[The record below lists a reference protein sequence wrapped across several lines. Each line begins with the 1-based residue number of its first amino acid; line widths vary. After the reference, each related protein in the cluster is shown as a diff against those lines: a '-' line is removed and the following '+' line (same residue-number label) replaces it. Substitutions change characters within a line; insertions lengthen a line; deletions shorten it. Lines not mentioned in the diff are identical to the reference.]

1 MVQRK
6 KKKWVRRVVIG
17 VLALLICLGFTAY
30 VYLQPYEASHRAI
43 EAMSPSDKLSIT
55 SQEDWILFQ
64 PTDSV
69 GTSVIFYPGG
79 LVEPESYAP
88 LARGIAKQG
97 YPTYI
102 VKMPLDLAVLGI
114 NKAEKVIEQQNHE
127 SYIIGG
133 HSLGGAMAGRFAS
146 NHQNDIEGLFL
157 LASYVDEGGSLASTS
172 MPVLS
177 IIGSNDGI
185 MNIEKLEEGKQYVP
199 KTATYHELSGGNHSQ
214 FGSYGFQE
222 GDQKATISEGT
233 QINQTTSFITDWM
246 TTNHLK

>member
-1 MVQRK
+1 MVQRQ

-17 VLALLICLGFTAY
+17 VLALLMCLGITAY

-43 EAMSPSDKLSIT
+43 EAMSPNDSLSIT

-64 PTDSV
+64 PADSE

-88 LARGIAKQG
+88 LARNIAEQG

-114 NKAEKVIEQQNHE
+114 NKAEQIIKQQEHE
-127 SYIIGG
+127 TYIIGG

-146 NHQNDIEGLFL
+146 NHQNDIKGLFL
-157 LASYVDEGGSLASTS
+157 LASYVDKGGSLASTS

-185 MNIEKLEEGKQYVP
+185 MDKEKLKEGEQYVP
-199 KTATYHELSGGNHSQ
+199 KTATFHELNGGNHSQ

-222 GDQKATISEGT
+222 GDQKATISVGT
-233 QINQTTSFITDWM
+233 QINQTTSFINQWI
-246 TTNHLK
+246 TTNQLK